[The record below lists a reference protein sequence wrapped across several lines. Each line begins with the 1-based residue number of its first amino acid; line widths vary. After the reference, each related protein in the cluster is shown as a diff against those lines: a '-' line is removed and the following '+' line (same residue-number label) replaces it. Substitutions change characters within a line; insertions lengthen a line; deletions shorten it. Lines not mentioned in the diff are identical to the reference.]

1 MKNRLRQIL
10 ATAIDVEP
18 EVLTDDSSPDNT
30 PEWDSFAHLNMVA
43 AIEQEFSI
51 SLTLDEVISMQNLPK
66 ITEVVSKKCGD
77 TP

>member
-10 ATAIDVEP
+10 ATSIDVEP
-18 EVLTDDSSPDNT
+18 DVLTDESSPDNT

-66 ITEVVSKKCGD
+66 ITEVVSKKWD
-77 TP
+77 KL